1 MRLCSPIPPKTG
13 GEEPGFWCRQGLYLP
28 SCSAHKTKED
38 SWKPRKVGEVF
49 LDGGE
54 RRQAAQHLAGAG
66 SEGRRSR
73 MGLLKGLLGAR
84 KLLLVIL
91 VPLLLLPL
99 PMLHPSSVST
109 GPSPPGASGS
119 AGRSEGRSLEGRGA
133 LSAEFSMLFCRC
145 QEVEMLSWRRL
156 TCFLPQHCHFQSPV
170 PPILWPPT
178 GSEIRRGGGSL
189 AEVARQWAR

>member
-28 SCSAHKTKED
+28 SWSAHKTKED

-66 SEGRRSR
+66 SGGRRSR

-156 TCFLPQHCHFQSPV
+156 TCFLPQNCHFQSPV